1 VSGEETG
8 VGMIKSDSCL
18 VGRSKTSSG
27 ISVFLLEELGDA
39 RLRFARLKQYLDEAT
54 VLIEKSGKREHIFEV
69 AGQLLYGIPDTLA
82 KLGVSLDTA
91 AMAAARFDYEE
102 IKDAIQPEKVDQL
115 ELALKDVR
123 VRRVQRRSF
132 EDEAM
137 NTRTAADMLDRIATH
152 VEATGRIPTQDVL
165 HLIGLLEGQSKVASA
180 PDPEKV
186 AGHLR
191 SLGAHLN
198 TMVEKG
204 KPPSRV
210 KLAGIL
216 RQIVA
221 EGLDTTSA
229 QLAAGIYQQSNSRED
244 VMDGFKKHN
253 PSMSQ
258 ADLEKAADNWEKHKD
273 VVKDKTAK
281 FDEIK
286 LRNRPHGSGV
296 DTGDLI
302 KALEQAAENLF
313 SCRGEN
319 RAVQQALQDAGE
331 GYVARFGPLAGMPDP
346 VIAQAKKV
354 KAAVY
359 QMDGDSGALARDLER
374 LARDI
379 KSAQSHVAD
388 DARVDK
394 TARFEEGKPADPTKN
409 MDQGDKKEW
418 AESKDEHGDK
428 FKKEAVQQ
436 MISPILRSM
445 ETAYEAGMKAQD
457 DDAEKEMAGAMRELE
472 RSMQTALV
480 RAPNPG
486 GPAGPPKGLMMNLAV
501 NLWEFAYYWGGVASS
516 GTKTAGW
523 LDKKANDYGLTAD
536 MPDQVA
542 DQAMRSRF
550 EEGEPADP
558 TQDMSPEDAQA
569 WKSNTEEHKD
579 KFKDAAAREENIL
592 HETKN
597 LYLYRTPKG
606 LEIRLNGPTHA
617 VVVGNPKDVGSA
629 ERAMDRLER
638 YPARLRDMYKHA
650 SWKADL
656 TEDING

>member
-1 VSGEETG
+1 MPDIPT
-8 VGMIKSDSCL
+8 DSCL
-18 VGRSKTSSG
+18 IRTAKTEQPKAASG

-54 VLIEKSGKREHIFEV
+54 GLIEKSGKREHIFEV
-69 AGQLLYGIPDTLA
+69 AGHLLHGIPDTLA
-82 KLGVSLDTA
+82 KLGSSLNTA
-91 AMAAARFDYEE
+91 ALAAARFDYEE

-132 EDEAM
+132 EDETM
-137 NTRTAADMLDRIATH
+137 NTRTAAEMLDRIATQ

-165 HLIGLLEGQSKVASA
+165 HLVGLLEGQSKVAST

-204 KPPSRV
+204 KPPSRL
-210 KLAGIL
+210 KLAGLL
-216 RQIVA
+216 RQVVA

-229 QLAAGIYQQSNSRED
+229 QLASEIYQQSNSRED

-258 ADLEKAADNWEKHKD
+258 ADLDQAADNWEKHKD

-302 KALEQAAENLF
+302 KALDQAAENLF

-331 GYVARFGPLAGMPDP
+331 GYVARFGPLAGMPDA
-346 VIAQAKKV
+346 IIDQAKKV

-359 QMDGDSGALARDLER
+359 QMDGDSGDLARDLER

-418 AESKDEHGDK
+418 AESKDQHGDK
-428 FKKEAVQQ
+428 FKGKKKEA
-436 MISPILRSM
+436 
-445 ETAYEAGMKAQD
+445 D
-457 DDAEKEMAGAMRELE
+457 
-472 RSMQTALV
+472 
-480 RAPNPG
+480 
-486 GPAGPPKGLMMNLAV
+486 
-501 NLWEFAYYWGGVASS
+501 
-516 GTKTAGW
+516 
-523 LDKKANDYGLTAD
+523 DYGLTAD

-542 DQAMRSRF
+542 DEAIRSRF
-550 EEGEPADP
+550 EEGKPADP

-569 WKSNTEEHKD
+569 WKSNTEEHGD
-579 KFKDAAAREENIL
+579 KFKSATARERDIL
-592 HETKN
+592 HETEN

-617 VVVGNPKDVGSA
+617 VVVGNPADVNSA
-629 ERAMDRLER
+629 KRAMERLER
-638 YPARLRDMYKHA
+638 YPAKLRAMYKHA
-650 SWKADL
+650 DNKSTDWKVA
-656 TEDING
+656 